1 MGKRIIVHER
11 DHPYAVK
18 LGDLAGFKNLT
29 TDEKLLKY
37 EVHLCACGLSKNKP
51 FCDGSHAKT
60 RGEESDHVYTYD
72 KEHSRSEVYE
82 GYKE

>member
-29 TDEKLLKY
+29 NDEKLLKY
-37 EVHLCACGLSKNKP
+37 EVHICACGLSKNKP
-51 FCDGSHAKT
+51 FCD
-60 RGEESDHVYTYD
+60 
-72 KEHSRSEVYE
+72 
-82 GYKE
+82 